1 MSPSPYAIKIIS
13 EFLGML
19 LLTMSVVGSGIMAE
33 NLSQGN
39 AGLTL
44 LSNSYATA
52 LMLIVII
59 VVFRNHS
66 GAHFNPA
73 VSLSFYLQG
82 KLSSRDFVAYVT
94 TQIIAGILAVVLIH
108 LIFSLPLIDFS
119 VNDRSGIPIMISE
132 VIASF
137 FLVFIILMSQ
147 DKDDVIVAVLVG
159 LYIGSAYFF
168 TSSTS
173 FANPAITIARSL
185 TDTFTGI
192 NPSNI
197 FGFIS
202 SQIIGAF
209 LATILY
215 KKVIN

>member
-1 MSPSPYAIKIIS
+1 MS

>member
-1 MSPSPYAIKIIS
+1 MNSKIIS

>member
-1 MSPSPYAIKIIS
+1 MSIKIMS

>member
-1 MSPSPYAIKIIS
+1 MNSKIIS

-202 SQIIGAF
+202 SQIIGAL

>member
-1 MSPSPYAIKIIS
+1 MNSKIIS

-147 DKDDVIVAVLVG
+147 YKDDVIVAVLVG

>member
-1 MSPSPYAIKIIS
+1 
-13 EFLGML
+13 
-19 LLTMSVVGSGIMAE
+19 MSVVGSGIMAE

>member
-1 MSPSPYAIKIIS
+1 MNNKIIS

-173 FANPAITIARSL
+173 FANPAMTISRSL
-185 TDTFTGI
+185 TDPFTGM

-197 FGFIS
+197 FGFIL

-209 LATILY
+209 LATTLY
-215 KKVIN
+215 KKAIN

>member
-1 MSPSPYAIKIIS
+1 MNSKIIS

-94 TQIIAGILAVVLIH
+94 TQIIAGILAVVLIN

-159 LYIGSAYFF
+159 LYIGSAYLF

>member
-1 MSPSPYAIKIIS
+1 MNSKIIS

-209 LATILY
+209 LATTLY
-215 KKVIN
+215 KKAIN

>member
-1 MSPSPYAIKIIS
+1 MNSKIMS

-73 VSLSFYLQG
+73 ISLSFYLQG

>member
-1 MSPSPYAIKIIS
+1 MNSKIIS

-159 LYIGSAYFF
+159 LYIGSAYLF

>member
-1 MSPSPYAIKIIS
+1 MNSKIIS

-94 TQIIAGILAVVLIH
+94 TQIIAGILAVVLIN

-147 DKDDVIVAVLVG
+147 YKDDVIVAVLVG

>member
-1 MSPSPYAIKIIS
+1 MSIKIMS

-39 AGLTL
+39 AGLAL

-82 KLSSRDFVAYVT
+82 KLSSRDFIAYVA

-108 LIFSLPLIDFS
+108 LIFNLPLIEFS

-137 FLVFIILMSQ
+137 FLVFISLMSQ

-197 FGFIS
+197 LGFIL

-209 LATILY
+209 LATVLY
-215 KKVIN
+215 KKAIN

>member
-1 MSPSPYAIKIIS
+1 
-13 EFLGML
+13 ML

>member
-1 MSPSPYAIKIIS
+1 MNSKIIS

-185 TDTFTGI
+185 SDTFTGI

-197 FGFIS
+197 FGFIL

-209 LATILY
+209 LATVLY
-215 KKVIN
+215 KKAIN

>member
-1 MSPSPYAIKIIS
+1 MNNKIIS

-209 LATILY
+209 LATTLY
-215 KKVIN
+215 KKAIN